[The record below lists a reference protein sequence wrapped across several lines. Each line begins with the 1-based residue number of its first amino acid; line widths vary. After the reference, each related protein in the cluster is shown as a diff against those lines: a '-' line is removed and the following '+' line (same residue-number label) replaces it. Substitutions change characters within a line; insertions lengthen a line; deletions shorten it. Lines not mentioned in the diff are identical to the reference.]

1 MSESADQ
8 KVNDQKQKIADL
20 ERALGQKQIKVD
32 FYEKM
37 LELAEEEYDLD
48 LKKSTSS
55 RSSSGSGSTTK

>member
-8 KVNDQKQKIADL
+8 KVNDLKQKIADL